1 MEENIRTVKTKLA
14 KNIRLLYREKPLLE
28 EKSLKSIHFSYIHS
42 YLNYTNIAWAST
54 YRTKLKTMHFHQNH
68 AVRIVFNE
76 DKLIHSRRLLR
87 SRNILNVCQ
96 INLCQQHL
104 DFMYKLNKNMA
115 LVTFNEVIKKP
126 FHKYPIKFSE
136 NCFSLKAIS

>member
-14 KNIRLLYREKPLLE
+14 KNIRLLYREKHLLE

-96 INLCQQHL
+96 INLFQQHL

-115 LVTFNEVIKKP
+115 LLTFNEVIKKP

-136 NCFSLKAIS
+136 KCFSLKAIS